1 MDGDETPEEQ
11 FEIGDS
17 SQVPHFDENVE
28 LKSVFNFSLN
38 QRIMEGCVV
47 SAILE
52 PRGVETIVA
61 VSMTNKVI
69 IKDVESP
76 LNITETIRC
85 IAAAPIGDG
94 YDCIVIG
101 TDASVI
107 CYDVHNNL
115 TVFRNDVPDGVNC
128 FAYGKLGDLEEA
140 IYCGGNCCIWGFD
153 KTGANTYW
161 TVTGDQV
168 TTMCLSDYDGDGET
182 ELVIGSPDFE
192 IRVFKN
198 DLMRAE
204 LMETDEITSL
214 AHVTNGCF
222 AYSLNNGTIG
232 TYVMKER
239 QWRIKSKS
247 NVSKIFNI
255 EEQGLMV
262 VVWKQGKVDLR
273 FAHNGEVLSRDSVPT
288 PVASATCSRNAEDA
302 TITVVCLDGKAKTF
316 KVQKATSGAVDKT
329 QQMIRE
335 FGQKKH
341 NLMMELSNYE
351 QEEQMTEAEKA
362 GDFRIPADTE
372 VGVMFIVNCEV
383 QLLSLRV
390 EATHN
395 IPIRGVLIFAEGLF
409 EGESYI
415 WLVDIPNYKKNLLR
429 IPPNEHQSRSAID
442 IPLVIDKDST
452 NDLHTKVF
460 LGHVDSNKLMVMENT
475 RILPRFCR
483 FTPLK
488 AEYSKFFIMPTG
500 FIKFDINTRAA
511 KLSEWVSESFTIDA
525 SLLDMFDEPEGEFKF
540 MGLRPKHEKSLMFK
554 ITQSDKTFTI
564 YHDDIETMGAL
575 VQSYASFF
583 QIQHMECVANFPDV
597 FKEAEEILEELEP
610 MTEVRD
616 RLTAELQERQA
627 AVKEIL
633 IRAEDSI
640 AIDDI
645 PDARKF
651 YIRLKANDAAARQA
665 AQLRYRLYYGSG
677 ENLEKTFQMEQS
689 RKMCE
694 ISETSEQD
702 NRELL
707 KTSWF
712 VLTVVRNLILIFS
725 VFFSVGEPGR
735 QIVVTCRAAISEDN
749 KQIVTKVLQYGAS
762 SQ

>member
-1 MDGDETPEEQ
+1 MDGDRTPEEQ
-11 FEIGDS
+11 IEIAELGQNS
-17 SQVPHFDENVE
+17 GLDENVE
-28 LKSVFNFSLN
+28 LSQVFSYSLE
-38 QRIMEGCVV
+38 QRIMEGCVI
-47 SAILE
+47 SAVLE
-52 PRGVETIVA
+52 PNGQETVVA
-61 VSMTNKVI
+61 VSVTNKII
-69 IKDVESP
+69 IKDQETA

-85 IAAAPIGDG
+85 IAAAPFGEG
-94 YDCIVIG
+94 YDCIIIG

-128 FAYGKLGDLEEA
+128 FTYGKLGESEEA

-153 KTGANTYW
+153 RTGANTYW

-168 TTMCLSDYDGDGET
+168 TTMCLSDYDADGET
-182 ELVIGSPDFE
+182 ELIIGSPDYE

-214 AHVTNGCF
+214 AHVASGCF

-232 TYVMKER
+232 TYVLKER

-247 NVSKIFNI
+247 NVSKIFNF

-273 FAHNGEVLSRDSVPT
+273 FAHNGEVLSRDSVSAN
-288 PVASATCSRNAEDA
+288 VASATVNRKGEDSV
-302 TITVVCLDGKAKTF
+302 ITVVCVDGRVKGF
-316 KVQKATSGAVDKT
+316 KVQKAQNGAIDKT
-329 QQMIRE
+329 QQLIRE

-351 QEEQMTEAEKA
+351 QEEQLTEAEKDR
-362 GDFRIPADTE
+362 DFRIPADTE
-372 VGVMFIVNCEV
+372 VNVLFVVNSEL

-415 WLVDIPNYKKNLLR
+415 W
-429 IPPNEHQSRSAID
+429 IPPNEHQSRSSID

-483 FTPLK
+483 FTLIK
-488 AEYSKFFIMPTG
+488 EQYAQHFFMPTSYIQ
-500 FIKFDINTRAA
+500 FEISSKVT
-511 KLSEWVSESFTIDA
+511 KLSDWVLESFTIDA
-525 SLLDMFDEPEGEFKF
+525 PLAEEFDTREGDFQF
-540 MGLRPKHEKSLMFK
+540 MGLRPKHDKSLMFR
-554 ITQSDKTFTI
+554 ISQSDRMMRIF
-564 YHDDIETMGAL
+564 HDNIETMGAI
-575 VQSYASFF
+575 VQSFASFF
-583 QIQHMECVANFPDV
+583 QIQNMECIAHFADV
-597 FKEAEEILEELEP
+597 FKEAEEILEEIDP

-627 AVKEIL
+627 AVKEII
-633 IRAEDSI
+633 IRAEDAI
-640 AIDDI
+640 AIDNI
-645 PDARKF
+645 PEARKF
-651 YIRLKANDAAARQA
+651 YIRLKANDSAARQA
-665 AQLRYRLYYGSG
+665 AQLRWNNQERCVKSLRRLNKII
-677 ENLEKTFQMEQS
+677 ENCS
-689 RKMCE
+689 RL
-694 ISETSEQD
+694 
-702 NRELL
+702 R
-707 KTSWF
+707 
-712 VLTVVRNLILIFS
+712 
-725 VFFSVGEPGR
+725 VGEPGR
-735 QIVVTCRAAISEDN
+735 QIVVSCRSAIADDN
-749 KQIVTKVLQYGAS
+749 KQIITKVLQFGAS
-762 SQ
+762 K

>member
-1 MDGDETPEEQ
+1 
-11 FEIGDS
+11 
-17 SQVPHFDENVE
+17 
-28 LKSVFNFSLN
+28 
-38 QRIMEGCVV
+38 
-47 SAILE
+47 
-52 PRGVETIVA
+52 
-61 VSMTNKVI
+61 
-69 IKDVESP
+69 
-76 LNITETIRC
+76 
-85 IAAAPIGDG
+85 
-94 YDCIVIG
+94 
-101 TDASVI
+101 
-107 CYDVHNNL
+107 
-115 TVFRNDVPDGVNC
+115 
-128 FAYGKLGDLEEA
+128 
-140 IYCGGNCCIWGFD
+140 
-153 KTGANTYW
+153 
-161 TVTGDQV
+161 
-168 TTMCLSDYDGDGET
+168 MCLSDYDGDGET

-415 WLVDIPNYKKNLLR
+415 W

-665 AQLRYRLYYGSG
+665 AQLRWNNQERCVKSLRRLNKII
-677 ENLEKTFQMEQS
+677 ENCS
-689 RKMCE
+689 RL
-694 ISETSEQD
+694 
-702 NRELL
+702 R
-707 KTSWF
+707 
-712 VLTVVRNLILIFS
+712 
-725 VFFSVGEPGR
+725 VGEPGR

>member
-11 FEIGDS
+11 LEIGDS
-17 SQVPHFDENVE
+17 SQVPHFDDNVE

-415 WLVDIPNYKKNLLR
+415 W

-665 AQLRYRLYYGSG
+665 AQLRWNNQERCVKSLRRLNKII
-677 ENLEKTFQMEQS
+677 ENCS
-689 RKMCE
+689 RL
-694 ISETSEQD
+694 
-702 NRELL
+702 R
-707 KTSWF
+707 
-712 VLTVVRNLILIFS
+712 
-725 VFFSVGEPGR
+725 VGEPGR

>member
-1 MDGDETPEEQ
+1 MDGDQTPEEQ
-11 FEIGDS
+11 VEIGESDETS
-17 SQVPHFDENVE
+17 KFDDNVE
-28 LKSVFNFSLN
+28 LTSVFSFSLD
-38 QRIMEGCVV
+38 QRIMEGCVI
-47 SAILE
+47 SAVLE
-52 PRGVETIVA
+52 PDGQETIVA
-61 VSMTNKVI
+61 VSVTNKVI
-69 IKDVESP
+69 IKDTETS

-85 IAAAPIGDG
+85 IAAAPFGEG

-101 TDASVI
+101 TDSSVI

-153 KTGANTYW
+153 KSGANTYW

-214 AHVTNGCF
+214 AHVTSGCF

-232 TYVMKER
+232 TYVLKER

-247 NVSKIFNI
+247 NVSKIFNF

-273 FAHNGEVLSRDSVPT
+273 FAHNGEVLSRDSVAT
-288 PVASATCSRNAEDA
+288 PVASATLSRDKENP
-302 TITVVCLDGKAKTF
+302 TVTVVCLDGKVKGF
-316 KVQKATSGAVDKT
+316 KVQKATNGAIDKT
-329 QQMIRE
+329 QQLIRE

-351 QEEQMTEAEKA
+351 QEEQLTEAEKDR
-362 GDFRIPADTE
+362 DFRIPADTD
-372 VGVMFIVNCEV
+372 VAVVFIVSCET

-390 EATHN
+390 EASHA

-415 WLVDIPNYKKNLLR
+415 W
-429 IPPNEHQSRSAID
+429 IPPNEHQSRSVID

-483 FTPLK
+483 FTLLNK
-488 AEYSKFFIMPTG
+488 EFEKFFYMPTC
-500 FIKFDINTRAA
+500 FVKFKLSPRAI
-511 KLSEWVSESFTIDA
+511 KLSEWVSESFTIDS
-525 SLLDMFDEPEGEFKF
+525 SLVEIFDENEGDFKF
-540 MGLRPKHEKSLMFK
+540 MGLRPKHEKSLMFS
-554 ITQSDKTFTI
+554 IDPAEKTFTI
-564 YHDDIETMGAL
+564 FHDDIETVGAM
-575 VQSYASFF
+575 VQSYSSFF
-583 QIQHMECVANFPDV
+583 QIQNMESVAHFPDV
-597 FKEAEEILEELEP
+597 FKEAEEILEEMDP

-627 AVKEIL
+627 AVREVL
-633 IRAEDSI
+633 IRAEDAI
-640 AIDDI
+640 AIDTI
-645 PDARKF
+645 PNARKF

-665 AQLRYRLYYGSG
+665 AQLRWNNQERCVKSLRRLNKII
-677 ENLEKTFQMEQS
+677 ENCS
-689 RKMCE
+689 RL
-694 ISETSEQD
+694 
-702 NRELL
+702 R
-707 KTSWF
+707 
-712 VLTVVRNLILIFS
+712 
-725 VFFSVGEPGR
+725 VGEPGR
-735 QIVVTCRAAISEDN
+735 QIVVTCRAAIAEDN
-749 KQIVTKVLQYGAS
+749 KQIVTKVLQYGVS

>member
-1 MDGDETPEEQ
+1 MDGDQTPEEQ
-11 FEIGDS
+11 IEIGD
-17 SQVPHFDENVE
+17 QEQNPQLDDNVE
-28 LKSVFNFSLN
+28 LTIAFKFSLD
-38 QRIMEGCVV
+38 QRVMEGCII
-47 SAILE
+47 SAVLE
-52 PRGVETIVA
+52 PRGQSTIVA
-61 VSMTNKVI
+61 VSVTNKII
-69 IKDVESP
+69 IKDTEAS

-85 IAAAPIGDG
+85 IAAAPFGEG
-94 YDCIVIG
+94 YDCIIIG

-128 FAYGKLGDLEEA
+128 FAYGKLGENEEA

-153 KTGANTYW
+153 RYGANTYW

-214 AHVTNGCF
+214 SHVAAGCF

-232 TYVMKER
+232 TYVLKER

-247 NVSKIFNI
+247 NVSKIFNF
-255 EEQGLMV
+255 EEEGLMV

-273 FAHNGEVLSRDSVPT
+273 FAHNGEVLSRHSVSNI
-288 PVASATCSRNAEDA
+288 VASATLMKRGDEEMV
-302 TITVVCLDGKAKTF
+302 TVVGLDGKITGF
-316 KVQKATSGAVDKT
+316 QIQKATHGSIDKT
-329 QQMIRE
+329 QQLIRE

-351 QEEQMTEAEKA
+351 QEEQLTEQERA
-362 GDFRIPADTE
+362 GDFRIPADTD
-372 VGVMFIVNCEV
+372 VAVLFVVNCES

-390 EATHN
+390 EASHD

-409 EGESYI
+409 DGESYI
-415 WLVDIPNYKKNLLR
+415 W
-429 IPPNEHQSRSAID
+429 IPPNEHQSRSTID

-483 FTPLK
+483 FTLLK
-488 AEYSKFFIMPTG
+488 EEYAKFFFMPTG
-500 FIKFDINTRAA
+500 YIKFEINTKAA
-511 KLSEWVSESFTIDA
+511 KVGEEGAGLSDWVQESFTIDS
-525 SLLDMFDEPEGEFKF
+525 SLVEMFDDAEGEFRF
-540 MGLRPKHEKSLMFK
+540 MGLRPKHDQSLMFK
-554 ITQSDKTFTI
+554 ISHAQKTFEI
-564 YHDDIETMGAL
+564 YHDSIETMGAI

-583 QIQHMECVANFPDV
+583 QIQDMECVAHFPDV
-597 FKEAEEILEELEP
+597 FKEATEILEELEP

-616 RLTAELQERQA
+616 RLTAELQERQT
-627 AVKEIL
+627 AVREVI
-633 IRAEDSI
+633 IRAEDAI
-640 AIDDI
+640 AIDNI
-645 PDARKF
+645 PDARKC

-665 AQLRYRLYYGSG
+665 ANLRWNNQDRCVKSLRRLNKII
-677 ENLEKTFQMEQS
+677 ENCARL
-689 RKMCE
+689 R
-694 ISETSEQD
+694 
-702 NRELL
+702 
-707 KTSWF
+707 
-712 VLTVVRNLILIFS
+712 
-725 VFFSVGEPGR
+725 VGEPGR
-735 QIVVTCRAAISEDN
+735 QIVTSCRSAISEDN
-749 KQIVTKVLQYGAS
+749 KQIITKVLQYGAS